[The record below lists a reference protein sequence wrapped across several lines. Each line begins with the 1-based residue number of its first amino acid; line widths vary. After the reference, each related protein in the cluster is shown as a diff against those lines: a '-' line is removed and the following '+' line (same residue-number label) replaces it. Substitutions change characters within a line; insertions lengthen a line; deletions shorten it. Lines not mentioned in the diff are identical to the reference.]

1 MADSIISSNLFSNII
16 EWVIVFILLFM
27 IMRTFKHD
35 KNISSVIFVFL
46 CVHIHQHIFCWR
58 GSTRI
63 YHLLVASIQLFLVW
77 KTFEKKLYDVS
88 SLLFIGAVLHIVS
101 FFQNGKSML
110 TRIC

>member
-1 MADSIISSNLFSNII
+1 MADSIISSILFSNII
-16 EWVIVFILLFM
+16 EWVIVFVLLFM
-27 IMRTFKHD
+27 IMRTFND
-35 KNISSVIFVFL
+35 KKISSVIFVFL

-63 YHLLVASIQLFLVW
+63 YHVIVASIQLLLVW

-88 SLLFIGAVLHIVS
+88 TLLLLGAILHIVS